1 MEMRR
6 NAFWGVVLIVVG
18 VLFLA
23 DSMGFI
29 DIDIWGAIWALAIMG
44 AGLWLLLRFTF
55 TRDLKDTGSVN
66 VPLEGAAKAKIT
78 LRHGAGR
85 LSLTGGAE
93 VEDVLSG
100 TFHGR
105 LTHSAKM
112 VGDVLEVKAREET
125 WMFPFAEPRHW
136 SLRCTDQVPIY
147 LEVHSGASEAIVD
160 LTVLKVSDFLLSA
173 GVGESRVTLPAGAGF
188 TKAEISSGVGAIHVR
203 IPDGV
208 AASIRSSGGIS
219 STRVDRNRFP
229 RSGGRF
235 QSPDY
240 EEAENKVE
248 LKVSTGIGSVDVR

>member
-1 MEMRR
+1 MRR
-6 NAFWGVVLIVVG
+6 NAFWGVLLIVVG

-29 DIDIWGAIWALAIMG
+29 DVDIWGAFWALAIMG

-66 VPLEGAAKAKIT
+66 VPLEGASKAKIT

-85 LSLTGGAE
+85 LSVTGGAE
-93 VEDVLSG
+93 AGEAMSG
-100 TFHGR
+100 TYHGR
-105 LTHSAKM
+105 LTHKTKL
-112 VGDVLEVKAREET
+112 VGDTLEVKAREET

-136 SLRCTDQVPIY
+136 SLRCSDQVPLS

-160 LTVLKVSDFLLSA
+160 ISMLQVTDFLLSA
-173 GVGESRVTLPAGAGF
+173 GVGESRVTLPATAGF
-188 TKAEISSGVGAIHVR
+188 TKAEITSGVGAIHVR

-208 AASIRSSGGIS
+208 AASIRGSGGIS

-229 RSGGRF
+229 RSGGRY

-240 EEAENKVE
+240 DEAENKVE
-248 LKVSTGIGSVDVR
+248 LKVSTGVGSVDVR

>member
-55 TRDLKDTGSVN
+55 T
-66 VPLEGAAKAKIT
+66 IT